1 MSLTAFPEPKDL
13 DIPFVDRIGD
23 SRPKVFQEYT
33 VSNPHPGFG
42 KDPNIL
48 NEFGHTKYP
57 MWVNGQLAH
66 NEEEEKALRNPASVP
81 AVEAPADTAPK
92 ANW

>member
-1 MSLTAFPEPKDL
+1 MSLTAFPEPPELKLKFEDMVL
-13 DIPFVDRIGD
+13 DGRSINLNPYD
-23 SRPKVFQEYT
+23 

-66 NEEEEKALRNPASVP
+66 NEEEEKALRGEEKPK
-81 AVEAPADTAPK
+81 EEGGGKPK
-92 ANW
+92 ASW

>member
-13 DIPFVDRIGD
+13 VLPFEQMVLDGKSINMHPW
-23 SRPKVFQEYT
+23 SVE
-33 VSNPHPGFG
+33 NPHPGYG

-57 MWVNGQLAH
+57 MFVGKVIVNNDELVTSTV
-66 NEEEEKALRNPASVP
+66 SVARKIELP
-81 AVEAPADTAPK
+81 VSVSLTK
-92 ANW
+92 